1 MTTETM
7 QVITWVLTTLVTLN
21 TVFTIIQ
28 ASISK
33 KKAKRDKQIAEELVE
48 PIIKPIKESLENIL
62 SDLANVTT
70 RIDKNERDRLKDI
83 IIATKRKL
91 DDFGTI
97 SEEEFMYCS
106 ECFDKYTSLGGN
118 SYIKT
123 VMGHIKVKWEEINNK
138 KKK

>member
-1 MTTETM
+1 MTTTM
-7 QVITWVLTTLVTLN
+7 QVISWVLGTILSLN
-21 TVFTIIQ
+21 TIATIFLT
-28 ASISK
+28 ISAK